1 MLRRLGLVAGFSLSV
16 ILLVGAL
23 WSWQNADELVL
34 RWRMSG
40 ESAIWG
46 ARCAAVGIA
55 AAAQVILLSVIG
67 RWVYQRDM
75 VSDIL
80 RLCGV
85 LVVMLAG
92 VTAVALALTRR

>member
-1 MLRRLGLVAGFSLSV
+1 MFGRLGIVVGFVVSV

-23 WSWQNADELVL
+23 WAWQNADDLVM
-34 RWRMSG
+34 RWRMTG

-46 ARCAAVGIA
+46 TRCAAIGIA

-67 RWVYQRDM
+67 RWVHQRDLL
-75 VSDIL
+75 SDIL

-85 LVVMLAG
+85 LVVMLAC
-92 VTAVALALTRR
+92 VTAVALALAAR